1 MRHFTSKEPKTSTE
15 QTKIYTGGLEM
26 QEKRTTRN
34 LINKI
39 NDKEQPVLKENKG
52 NTLVI
57 MHEL

>member
-1 MRHFTSKEPKTSTE
+1 
-15 QTKIYTGGLEM
+15 M